1 MPSVNIAI
9 FPKCNSVSMTPATPN
24 FNVLGQA
31 PYADTIQDW
40 QYPLPYVQKIN
51 FDDELVI
58 QVHVADPTA
67 LSVRYQNPKL
77 YICDYQKNVINTIDL
92 NVTPF
97 LKGYQLIPYNT
108 YIDPVTGATYP
119 LLTAM
124 WSFKFSDL
132 DFSGDYGGIYY
143 LKMVSQDYPP
153 ATVNTFTTFFS
164 EPMFVDTSHQ
174 FTKQF
179 QFAYNTNN
187 SLKNIVVSGW
197 FDDYPTNT
205 QQYSPIFS
213 QRAEAYINMFSPKVI
228 NIGYLQQQ
236 YQQKQIKAQ
245 QVRSWKLKVGEISLG
260 IPYYM
265 LEMLTEALLADTVTI
280 DGYAYILYNPTGQ
293 SSLADLWKIRD
304 ADVVPLVFGECAL
317 MERYNSQSA
326 IVTPTPSPYGRIFT
340 SEFDTTFD

>member
-1 MPSVNIAI
+1 MSVNIAI

-40 QYPLPYVQKIN
+40 QYPLPYTQKIN
-51 FDDELVI
+51 FDDTITV
-58 QVHVADPTA
+58 QVHTTDNAGFLPVVYPM
-67 LSVRYQNPKL
+67 L
-77 YICDYQKNVINTIDL
+77 YVCDYQKNVIISIDL
-92 NVTPF
+92 NIAPF
-97 LKGYQLIPYNT
+97 LKGVQHIPFNIYT
-108 YIDPVTGATYP
+108 EPATGATYP
-119 LLTAM
+119 LITTM

-132 DFSGDYGGIYY
+132 DFSGDYGGVYY
-143 LKMVSQDYPP
+143 LKMISQDYLDPT
-153 ATVNTFTTFFS
+153 AFTTFFS

-179 QFAYNTNN
+179 QFSYNTNN

-205 QQYSPIFS
+205 QQYSPIFT